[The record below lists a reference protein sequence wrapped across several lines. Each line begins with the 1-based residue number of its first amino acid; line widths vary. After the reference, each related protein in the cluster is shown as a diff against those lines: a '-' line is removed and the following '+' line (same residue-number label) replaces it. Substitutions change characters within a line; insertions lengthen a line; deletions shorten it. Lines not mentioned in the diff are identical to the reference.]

1 MKKKDRK
8 EIYVMKD
15 WFSAEIRNKYA
26 KTVSLYR
33 NKGDETP
40 AFSVSYAGD
49 YRIPVGRLLIAAAI
63 AAGTLLFAA
72 VAAELDRT
80 DKKYGRSKK

>member
-1 MKKKDRK
+1 MNN
-8 EIYVMKD
+8 
-15 WFSAEIRNKYA
+15 WFSSEIRRKYA

-72 VAAELDRT
+72 VAAELDRPV
-80 DKKYGRSKK
+80 KKKGKAKK

>member
-1 MKKKDRK
+1 MKGWL
-8 EIYVMKD
+8 Y
-15 WFSAEIRNKYA
+15 SEIRNKYA

-40 AFSVSYAGD
+40 AFTVSYAGD
-49 YRIPVGRLLIAAAI
+49 YRIPVARLLIAAAV
-63 AAGTLLFAA
+63 AAGTILFAA

-80 DKKYGRSKK
+80 DKKKSNAKK